1 MIFRLTVGVSPLTY
15 SRPIFMAESLSP
27 TTYTQWQGLFI
38 LMLSWVDIF
47 MKKSQIQTQTQIHQ
61 RPHSLTE
68 SYININSNVAFSSDK
83 IWVCDWTSKT
93 PVNYRLRFVCNL
105 AIQWQNDC
113 LTVSYGNWKCILWC
127 IYLFICDFTFSFNT
141 VQVIS
146 RRVVGRAEETSTYS
160 SSGFCT
166 VNCRPTASNYQLSH
180 CGVYKI
186 VTRPSFSVTRWHK
199 VNVGK
204 WTFCHCPKVT

>member
-15 SRPIFMAESLSP
+15 SRPIFIAESLSP

-68 SYININSNVAFSSDK
+68 SYININSNVAFSRDY
-83 IWVCDWTSKT
+83 IWVCDWTSET
-93 PVNYRLRFVCNL
+93 PVNYHLRFVCNL
-105 AIQWQNDC
+105 VTQWGNDR

-127 IYLFICDFTFSFNT
+127 IYLFIWDFTFAFNT

-146 RRVVGRAEETSTYS
+146 QWVVGRAEETSTYS
-160 SSGFCT
+160 SSGLILYCKL
-166 VNCRPTASNYQLSH
+166 PTNGKQLPAFPLW
-180 CGVYKI
+180 CM
-186 VTRPSFSVTRWHK
+186 
-199 VNVGK
+199 
-204 WTFCHCPKVT
+204 